1 LEYTAEAKRAKIEG
15 VVWVECVI
23 SASGVCSEAKVIR
36 PLDFDAWGLD
46 QRALETSRQYR
57 FKPTSKAG
65 VPVAFTAAI
74 ELKFSLADESR

>member
-1 LEYTAEAKRAKIEG
+1 MVLLVLAYTSSRLFG
-15 VVWVECVI
+15 CVI
-23 SASGVCSEAKVIR
+23 STSGVCSDAKVTR

-57 FKPTSKAG
+57 FKPAIKAG
-65 VPVAFTAAI
+65 VPAAFKATI